1 MTSRFFARLLG
12 LFLLLAAF
20 AASAAPTQ
28 VEAVYEATRNGQP
41 FATVTETYR
50 VENGRYRIESVT
62 RGSGIYALFGERRL
76 TSEGEVTP
84 QGLKPS
90 HFELHQGD
98 NEKKALYADF
108 DWAAGKLTMKVKG
121 KLETVPLPAG
131 AQDLSSFMYQFMFK
145 QPEGNE
151 FVLPVTTGKRL
162 KKYHYTVLER
172 GASLQTAAG
181 DFTTIHLADAD
192 KSDDEGKELWLGKE
206 AHYLPV
212 RLVMKDDGATIAQTL
227 TSLSVK

>member
-1 MTSRFFARLLG
+1 MSSRFIARILG
-12 LFLLLAAF
+12 FFLLLVATIS
-20 AASAAPTQ
+20 SAAPKQ

-50 VENGRYRIESVT
+50 VDNGRYRIESVT

-131 AQDLSSFMYQFMFK
+131 AQDLSSFMYQFLFK
-145 QPEGNE
+145 QPTGSE

-162 KKYHYTVLER
+162 KQYHYNVVGR
-172 GASLQTAAG
+172 DVPLQTAAG
-181 DFTTIHLADAD
+181 NFSTIHLADAD
-192 KSDDEGKELWLGKE
+192 KSDDESKELWLGKE

-212 RLVMKDDGATIAQTL
+212 RLIMKEDGDTIAQTL
-227 TSLSVK
+227 KSLRVE

>member
-1 MTSRFFARLLG
+1 MPSHFIVRFLG
-12 LFLLLAAF
+12 LFLLLLAA
-20 AASAAPTQ
+20 AAHATPTE

-41 FATVTETYR
+41 FATVTETYHA
-50 VENGRYRIESVT
+50 ENGRYRIESVT
-62 RGSGIYALFGERRL
+62 RGTGIYALFGERRL

-84 QGLKPS
+84 QGLKPN

-121 KLETVPLPAG
+121 KPETAPLTVG

-145 QPEGNE
+145 QPTGSE

-162 KKYHYTVLER
+162 KQYHYKVLER
-172 GASLQTAAG
+172 DVPLQTAAG
-181 DFTTIHLADAD
+181 NFSTMHLADAD
-192 KSDDEGKELWLGKE
+192 KSGDEGKELWLGKE

-212 RLVMKDDGATIAQTL
+212 RLIMKDDGATIAQTL
-227 TSLSVK
+227 TSLRVK

>member
-1 MTSRFFARLLG
+1 MSSNFIARILG
-12 LFLLLAAF
+12 LFFALAATF
-20 AASAAPTQ
+20 VNAAPTE
-28 VEAVYEATRNGQP
+28 VDVVYEATRNGQP

-50 VENGRYRIESVT
+50 AENGRYRIESVT
-62 RGSGIYALFGERRL
+62 RGSGLYALFGERRL

-121 KLETVPLPAG
+121 KLETVPLTAG

-145 QPEGNE
+145 QPTGNE

-162 KKYHYTVLER
+162 KQYHYRVVER
-172 GASLQTAAG
+172 DVPLQTAAG
-181 DFTTIHLADAD
+181 NFSTMHLADAD
-192 KSDDEGKELWLGKE
+192 KSGDEGKELWLGKE

-212 RLVMKDDGATIAQTL
+212 RLIMKDDGATIAQTL
-227 TSLSVK
+227 TSVRVK

>member
-1 MTSRFFARLLG
+1 MTSRFLARATG
-12 LFLLLAAF
+12 LFLLLAA
-20 AASAAPTQ
+20 AVASAAPTQ
-28 VEAVYEATRNGQP
+28 VEVVYEATRNGQP

-50 VENGRYRIESVT
+50 VEDGRYRIESVT

-84 QGLKPS
+84 QGLKPG

-98 NEKKALYADF
+98 NERKALYADF

-121 KLETVPLPAG
+121 KPETVALPAG
-131 AQDLSSFMYQFMFK
+131 TQDLSSFMYQFMFS
-145 QPEGNE
+145 QPEGSE
-151 FVLPVTTGKRL
+151 LVLPVTTGKRL
-162 KKYHYTVLER
+162 KRYRYTVLER

-181 DFTTIHLADAD
+181 DFTTIHLADTD
-192 KSDDEGKELWLGKE
+192 KSDDEGKQIWLGKE

-227 TSLSVK
+227 TSLRVK